1 MKQVKIKN
9 TVFNDAMKTIQGT
22 LGKTNDRPILQK
34 CKCEVDEQY
43 IRFIS
48 LDGYA
53 ATILKFEHK
62 QKDIEKFDFLFSPF
76 AVSKDKQGIKDVTIE
91 AFDGYVSFKWFDDD
105 LNEIE
110 RKVKTVAGQYVDVD
124 RVYESNRAKDGATIC
139 VDANL
144 LIKALKGF
152 TNGAGRHGVKIT
164 IDRTNPIMP
173 LFIKSVDNELGEIET
188 IVLPIRG
195 VQ

>member
-1 MKQVKIKN
+1 MKKVKINN
-9 TVFNDAMKTIQGT
+9 TIFNDAMKTIQGT

-48 LDGYA
+48 LDGYS

-62 QKDIEKFDFLFSPF
+62 QEDVEKFDFLFSPF
-76 AVSKDKQGIKDVTIE
+76 AVSKDKQGAKNVTIE
-91 AFDGYVSFKWFDDD
+91 AFDGYVSFKWLDDD
-105 LNEIE
+105 FNEIE
-110 RKVKTVAGQYVDVD
+110 RKVKPFGGEYINIDVI
-124 RVYESNRAKDGATIC
+124 YEGNRAKDGATIY

-152 TNGAGRHGVKIT
+152 TNGAGRHDIAIT
-164 IDRTNPIMP
+164 FDKNDALKP
-173 LFIKSVDNELGEIET
+173 LFIKSLDSELTKIET

-195 VQ
+195 R

>member
-9 TVFNDAMKTIQGT
+9 TEFNDAMKTIQGT

-48 LDGYA
+48 LDGFS

-62 QKDIEKFDFLFSPF
+62 QKDVEKFDFLFSPF
-76 AVSKDKQGIKDVTIE
+76 SVSKDKQGIKDVTIE
-91 AFDGYVSFKWFDDD
+91 AFDGYVSFKWLDDD

-110 RKVKTVAGQYVDVD
+110 RKVKSYDEKYIDIDA
-124 RVYESNRAKDGATIC
+124 VYKSNRATDGATIA
-139 VDANL
+139 VNPNL

-152 TNGAGRHGVKIT
+152 AKESRSIVKIT
-164 IDRTNPIMP
+164 IDKNNAIMP
-173 LFIKSVDNELGEIET
+173 LFIKSFNNELGEIET

-195 VQ
+195 